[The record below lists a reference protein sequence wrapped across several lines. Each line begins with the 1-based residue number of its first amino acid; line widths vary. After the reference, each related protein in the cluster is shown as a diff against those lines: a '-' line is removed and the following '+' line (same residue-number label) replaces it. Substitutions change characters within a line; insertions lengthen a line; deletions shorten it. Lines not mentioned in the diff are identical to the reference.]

1 MNNLENTDFQII
13 CAANFESFDIL
24 KRHIEKRKMIAKSII
39 SSDLKNDKE
48 AIAIF
53 NQSNIE
59 ILQVLG
65 ISKVYSGDLKED
77 QHLQF
82 IHPIIEEQRKLNRIQ
97 SVNNFL
103 AELINKDPDFP
114 LEIAKRL
121 YYNPLDTKNT
131 DIEFNNNEFIEKQK
145 YHDFV
150 YETMVQLQTD
160 QIDFAKA
167 IQKLQDYKTY

>member
-1 MNNLENTDFQII
+1 MITTCKNCKYYTPKDNLHGDCTSDKFYASYHHKFEEYDKIDSKSMTPDCINVECDEGWGFVVGRDFGCIHFAYKNNDFQ
-13 CAANFESFDIL
+13 FV
-24 KRHIEKRKMIAKSII
+24 KSLI
-39 SSDLKNDKE
+39 D
-48 AIAIF
+48 
-53 NQSNIE
+53 
-59 ILQVLG
+59 
-65 ISKVYSGDLKED
+65 
-77 QHLQF
+77 
-82 IHPIIEEQRKLNRIQ
+82 EQRKLNRIQ

-121 YYNPLDTKNT
+121 DYNPLYTKNT

>member
-1 MNNLENTDFQII
+1 MKKQFGV
-13 CAANFESFDIL
+13 FW
-24 KRHIEKRKMIAKSII
+24 IEKVQKIYSEE
-39 SSDLKNDKE
+39 DYN
-48 AIAIF
+48 
-53 NQSNIE
+53 
-59 ILQVLG
+59 VLG
-65 ISKVYSGDLKED
+65 EFMGKYKTLEEAENAISKVGLSESDMVTLIPIYSGNEEQKLPFTDS
-77 QHLQF
+77 
-82 IHPIIEEQRKLNRIQ
+82 IIEEQRKLNTIQ

-121 YYNPLDTKNT
+121 DYNPLDTKNT

-150 YETMVQLQTD
+150 YETMVQLQTE
-160 QIDFAKA
+160 QIDFTKA